1 MMSIYNNILFELILF
16 NVAQLQIIPWCT
28 LETIEM

>member
-16 NVAQLQIIPWCT
+16 NVAQLQIISWYT

>member
-16 NVAQLQIIPWCT
+16 NVAQLQIIHWYT